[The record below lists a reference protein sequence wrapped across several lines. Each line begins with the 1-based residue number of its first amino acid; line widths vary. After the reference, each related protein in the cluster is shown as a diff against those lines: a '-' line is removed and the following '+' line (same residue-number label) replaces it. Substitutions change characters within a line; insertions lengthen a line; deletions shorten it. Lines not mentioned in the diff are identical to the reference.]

1 MLRALLEKRVHAFIS
16 KDNDRLIKESLTKG
30 VRYLRAAKAK
40 AAAKAAGQDPTP
52 AAPGARRPG
61 VTVVDLWVN
70 ALSGKAAAAFMGQA
84 GNEGIPELLGGDSRA
99 SSTLQHLLVTMD
111 RAAST
116 SASSRPGS
124 PPRRRARCSTRWPT
138 HPDRLRVAL
147 VVRPAR
153 PARAAGPPPARPGR
167 APGRRAGA
175 GHALVHQYP
184 LNDKLYYPVYT
195 ACAELGLPV
204 SINVGIP
211 GPRVRSACQHP
222 RLLED
227 VLIDFKGLTVIGA
240 HMGHPY
246 EALLMQYMLKWPD
259 LYLSNSAYLAKYMDP
274 ALVSF
279 MDSSRGMGRGPLR
292 VGPSLPP
299 DGAGGGRRPGPASLR
314 AAADAFLGGTAT
326 RLLHL
331 A

>member
-1 MLRALLEKRVHAFIS
+1 
-16 KDNDRLIKESLTKG
+16 
-30 VRYLRAAKAK
+30 
-40 AAAKAAGQDPTP
+40 
-52 AAPGARRPG
+52 

-70 ALSGKAAAAFMGQA
+70 ALTGKAASTFLGQA
-84 GNEGIPELLGGDSRA
+84 GNEGIPELLGGDLSA
-99 SSTLQHLLVTMD
+99 SSTLQHLLVTMGKCGVD
-111 RAAST
+111 IGVIAAGI
-116 SASSRPGS
+116 ASEETG
-124 PPRRRARCSTRWPT
+124 ALLNDVAA

-147 VVRPAR
+147 TVDRPDRPVQQVQRLRTLAEHPAVALVRVTP
-153 PARAAGPPPARPGR
+153 
-167 APGRRAGA
+167 
-175 GHALVHQYP
+175 LVHQYP
-184 LNDKLYYPVYT
+184 LNDKLYYPIYT

-222 RLLED
+222 TLLED

-246 EALLMQYMLKWPD
+246 ESLLMQYMLKWPD

-274 ALVSF
+274 ALISF
-279 MDSSRGMGRGPLR
+279 MDSTRGRGR
-292 VGPSLPP
+292 VLYASDHPFLPME
-299 DGAGGGRRPGPASLR
+299 R
-314 AAADAFLGGTAT
+314 AAEAARDLPLSDEAAQAFLGDTAV

>member
-1 MLRALLEKRVHAFIS
+1 
-16 KDNDRLIKESLTKG
+16 
-30 VRYLRAAKAK
+30 
-40 AAAKAAGQDPTP
+40 
-52 AAPGARRPG
+52 

-70 ALSGKAAAAFMGQA
+70 ALTGKAAASFMGQA
-84 GNEGIPELLGGDSRA
+84 GNEGIPELLGGDLSA

-111 RAAST
+111 RCGVDVGVIAAGIAAEET
-116 SASSRPGS
+116 GPLLDEVA
-124 PPRRRARCSTRWPT
+124 A

-147 VVRPAR
+147 TSDRPDRPVQQVKRLRALAEHPAVALVRITP
-153 PARAAGPPPARPGR
+153 
-167 APGRRAGA
+167 
-175 GHALVHQYP
+175 LVHQYP

-222 RLLED
+222 TLLED
-227 VLIDFKGLTVIGA
+227 VLIDFKGLAVIGA

-274 ALVSF
+274 ALISF
-279 MDSSRGMGRGPLR
+279 MDSSRGKDR
-292 VGPSLPP
+292 VLFASDHPFLP
-299 DGAGGGRRPGPASLR
+299 GGRAV
-314 AAADAFLGGTAT
+314 AAARDLPLSDAAAEAFLGGTAT
-326 RLLHL
+326 RLLDL

>member
-1 MLRALLEKRVHAFIS
+1 M
-16 KDNDRLIKESLTKG
+16 
-30 VRYLRAAKAK
+30 AA
-40 AAAKAAGQDPTP
+40 
-52 AAPGARRPG
+52 
-61 VTVVDLWVN
+61 
-70 ALSGKAAAAFMGQA
+70 
-84 GNEGIPELLGGDSRA
+84 
-99 SSTLQHLLVTMD
+99 
-111 RAAST
+111 
-116 SASSRPGS
+116 
-124 PPRRRARCSTRWPT
+124 

-147 VVRPAR
+147 TSDRPDRPVQQVRRLRALAEHPAVALVR
-153 PARAAGPPPARPGR
+153 ITP
-167 APGRRAGA
+167 
-175 GHALVHQYP
+175 LVHQYP

-222 RLLED
+222 TLLED

-279 MDSSRGMGRGPLR
+279 MDSSRGMGRVLFASDHPF
-292 VGPSLPP
+292 LPMER
-299 DGAGGGRRPGPASLR
+299 AV
-314 AAADAFLGGTAT
+314 AAARDLPLSDAAAEAFLGGTAA
-326 RLLHL
+326 RLLDL
-331 A
+331 G